1 MAIGTLGSREEAVS
15 LCNTMHIF
23 CLSIGLQIGDEGS
36 LTSVCHV
43 LPVVC
48 DVMAPPA
55 ALQLTLLDY
64 KSEGI
69 YHRHLCVCTSGV

>member
-23 CLSIGLQIGDEGS
+23 CLSMGLQIGDEGS

-48 DVMAPPA
+48 DVVAPPA
-55 ALQLTLLDY
+55 ALQLRLFDY

-69 YHRHLCVCTSGV
+69 YQRHLYVYISGV